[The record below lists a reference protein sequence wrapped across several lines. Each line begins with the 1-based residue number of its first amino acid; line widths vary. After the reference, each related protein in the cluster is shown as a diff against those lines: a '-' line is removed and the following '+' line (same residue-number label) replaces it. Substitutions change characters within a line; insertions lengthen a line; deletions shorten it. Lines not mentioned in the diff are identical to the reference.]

1 MLSIQK
7 SSFNKTWLGIVS
19 YFSTHANSNSACHD
33 IIFVPPCDDTKIDN
47 NASKMEVEIKV
58 KNDKQKSILGAP
70 FKPVKKE
77 GKKDSHHSTNKKN
90 QPKKIHFCYHCGVAR
105 HTRPSCYKWL
115 ASQQNN
121 CVSSY
126 SRISFKTL
134 CSSWT
139 TSQSCFFSL

>member
-47 NASKMEVEIKV
+47 NASKTEVEIKV

-70 FKPVKKE
+70 LKPVKKE

-134 CSSWT
+134 CSSWR